1 MSDNETFQS
10 INLQKDH
17 DNMFTVVLLL
27 GNPVSGGGT
36 VMYDGKTAGN
46 KGNLLFK
53 FNFKHGYIHF
63 GPYCSM
69 LHATEPWKG
78 QRGSI
83 VLNLKKI
90 WCNFSYLK
98 QWYIIAS
105 VRILRIYAINKI

>member
-1 MSDNETFQS
+1 MSENETFQS
-10 INLQKDH
+10 INLHKDH
-17 DNMFTVVLLL
+17 DNVFTVVLHL

-83 VLNLKKI
+83 VLNLKKSMVK
-90 WCNFSYLK
+90 FFLSKAVVY
-98 QWYIIAS
+98 YRT
-105 VRILRIYAINKI
+105 VRILRICAINKV